1 MKGCLEAIRAKD
13 HQMLD
18 QQANLV
24 RGRCMRLLHAV
35 QCGME
40 ERKNQCS
47 GDQLECVNQA
57 VVDVRN
63 RGVCVLRASVLS
75 K

>member
-1 MKGCLEAIRAKD
+1 MKGCLEAVRARD

-24 RGRCMRLLHAV
+24 RGRCMRMLHAV
-35 QCGME
+35 QCGMA
-40 ERKNQCS
+40 ERTDQCS
-47 GDQLECVNQA
+47 GDQLECVNQV

-63 RGVCVLRASVLS
+63 KGVSVFMCVCMCV
-75 K
+75 